1 MLASRDGWSETEDG
15 KRNERCGRAAK
26 AGECGAEYG
35 SRGGVEDGVKGRR
48 GGRNDVIVEGCPG
61 NGEAVRV
68 GTPSCVA
75 TAAAT

>member
-35 SRGGVEDGVKGRR
+35 SRGGVEDGVKGR
-48 GGRNDVIVEGCPG
+48 VEGG
-61 NGEAVRV
+61 M
-68 GTPSCVA
+68 TS
-75 TAAAT
+75 